1 MTNEFLI
8 RELVD
13 LNFDMQDGQEYPTLV
28 FDKIG
33 DIDIKK
39 IIDGL
44 TSLADKHV
52 ITPDNSIEDKMRD
65 LLDLPK
71 AIYAEDGKV
80 EGGRETQS
88 PKIDISSLAGT
99 KDPKADPIPQKK
111 TDKKKFS
118 DEAKEYTG
126 CVMLGVS

>member
-13 LNFDMQDGQEYPTLV
+13 LNFDMQDGQEYPTLE

-39 IIDGL
+39 IIEGITAL
-44 TSLADKHV
+44 SEKHIV
-52 ITPDNSIEDKMRD
+52 TPDNSIEDKMRD

-71 AIYAEDGKV
+71 AVYGEDGKV
-80 EGGRETQS
+80 EGGRETQA

-99 KDPKADPIPQKK
+99 KEVKEDPKK
-111 TDKKKFS
+111 TEKKKFS
-118 DEAKEYTG
+118 EGVKEYTG
-126 CVMLGVS
+126 CVMLSVE